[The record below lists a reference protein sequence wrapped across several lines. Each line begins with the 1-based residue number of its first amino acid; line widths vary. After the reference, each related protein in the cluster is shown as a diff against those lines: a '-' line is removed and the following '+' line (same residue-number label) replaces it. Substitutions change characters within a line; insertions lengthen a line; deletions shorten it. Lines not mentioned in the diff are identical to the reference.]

1 VSCTVKI
8 GLDGSFVNGS
18 FVLLLCAYTKSA
30 LYAPVEARRARP
42 RRLKLPGI
50 LKSGTATDVGNCLP
64 CTIGYSN
71 TPKCRFTATPL

>member
-1 VSCTVKI
+1 MAHSNCYSAPI
-8 GLDGSFVNGS
+8 LSP
-18 FVLLLCAYTKSA
+18 A
-30 LYAPVEARRARP
+30 LYAPVEARRGRP

-50 LKSGTATDVGNCLP
+50 LNSGTATDACSCLP